1 MEETKKARAIIFSLE
16 LYKELPYTDILKNEI
31 AKRMQHDWNSCYI
44 WFNDLMIFIN
54 EFKYS
59 F

>member
-1 MEETKKARAIIFSLE
+1 MEDFTMEETKKARAIIFSLE
-16 LYKELPYTDILKNEI
+16 LYKELPYTDILKHEI
-31 AKRMQHDWNSCYI
+31 AKRMQCYI